1 MKTEILHISEKIN
14 RDNAFKSVIA
24 FKKFI
29 EFLEF
34 NISHGPAI
42 KIPYF
47 RWIVKKF
54 RKHPELTGEMAM
66 EKMGSYEEILELVST
81 CLLPLAADEKILW
94 ALGNPASPEIFYS
107 TDGFHELMHCLKH
120 PISDN
125 PVSETA
131 DDETE
136 KIMRELQYGMV
147 LEKIYKSPFLKKTE
161 WIRRFEDP
169 DTGLDKYFQIH
180 IDTRFVEVIPMI
192 KQPWLDCSSLSP
204 ASVWGE
210 EFKKI
215 EHSISLNQFE
225 ARGFSIVT
233 LTDVTAEHA
242 LKQVAKLVI
251 HGNQADKKSHFDQI
265 TRALQTVVG
274 SKNFEFGIVP
284 FLSINDRPALMYE
297 NFPYSIIV
305 QSCWKYEISK
315 KEFTRLRA
323 EIIKNPRTVV
333 WSANEQETDLPQL
346 IGDAF
351 RHSGVTG
358 YVMTPVY
365 HGHQMTGIFEVGTRM
380 GNPMLSE
387 SQMLRLKQVLPVIT
401 QMIQD
406 IIAKFNRSIE
416 NIIKEKFTSIQPAVQ
431 WKFNETAWHYLRDH
445 LTEENVE
452 SPEEIIFRDLTP
464 LYGSVDIRNSTIL
477 RNQALERDF
486 TAQLSLLINVVS
498 NLDYAVKPQLDRI
511 LTTARSWLEIILEP
525 LTTQQ
530 EIRINEFFDLDV
542 QHELEKLLRE
552 EPETREIMLPY
563 FQSIDEENGIA
574 FENRRQLETAM
585 KQINLAVNNFYE
597 NASNELQQIFPCYFE
612 KFRTDGV
619 EYDIY
624 AGQSIAPKM
633 PFQKEHLQALKRW
646 QLNSMI
652 KVVHLVNELNSDMVS
667 PLLTT
672 QLLFIHPQTIDITF
686 RKDERRFDVEGAYNI
701 RYHIIKKRIDKA
713 YILNTNERLTQPGK
727 IALVYFDERDADEFR
742 GFIRELQDENHL
754 LEELEELE
762 LEPLQGVDGLK
773 ALRVTVQ
780 MADPKTNLLQSGDL
794 VKAF

>member
-14 RDNAFKSVIA
+14 RDNAFKSVIT

-47 RWIVKKF
+47 KWIVKKF
-54 RKHPELTGEMAM
+54 KKYPELTGSVAI
-66 EKMGSYEEILELVST
+66 EKTDSYGEILELIST

-107 TDGFHELMHCLKH
+107 TDGFSELMNCLKN

-125 PVSETA
+125 PAFETA

-147 LEKIYKSPFLKKTE
+147 LEKIYKSPFLKKIE

-180 IDTRFVEVIPMI
+180 IDTRFVEVLPIV
-192 KQPWLDCSSLSP
+192 KQPWLDCTSLSP

-215 EHSISLNQFE
+215 EHSIPLNQFE

-242 LKQVAKLVI
+242 LKKVAKLVI
-251 HGNQADKKSHFDQI
+251 HSNQTDKKSHFAQI

-284 FLSINDRPALMYE
+284 FLTINDRPALMYE

-323 EIIKNPRTVV
+323 EIIGNPRTVV
-333 WSANEQETDLPQL
+333 WSANDQESDLPKL

-351 RHSGVTG
+351 RHSGITG

-365 HGHQMTGIFEVGTRM
+365 HGEQMTGIFEVGTRLD
-380 GNPMLSE
+380 NPMLSE
-387 SQMLRLKQVLPVIT
+387 SQMLRLKQVLPIVT

-445 LTEENVE
+445 MAEENVD
-452 SPEEIIFRDLTP
+452 SPEEIIFRNLTP

-486 TAQLSLLINVVS
+486 TIQLSLLINVVS
-498 NLDYAVKPQLDRI
+498 NLDYGANPQLERI
-511 LTTARSWLEIILEP
+511 LATARNWLEIILEP

-530 EIRINEFFDLDV
+530 EIRINEFFALDV
-542 QHELEKLLRE
+542 QQELENLLHKD
-552 EPETREIMLPY
+552 PDTREIMLPY

-574 FENRRQLETAM
+574 FENRRQLEAAM
-585 KQINLAVNNFYE
+585 KQINSAVNNFYE
-597 NASNELQQIFPCYFE
+597 NASEELQQIFPCYFE

-624 AGQSIAPKM
+624 TGQSIAPKS
-633 PFQKEHLQALKRW
+633 PYQKKHLQAMKRW

-652 KVVHLVNELNSDMVS
+652 KVVHLVNELRPDMAF

-713 YILNTNERLTQPGK
+713 YVFNTSERLTQPGK
-727 IALVYFDERDADEFR
+727 IALAYFDERDADEFR
-742 GFIRELQDENHL
+742 GFIRELQEENR
-754 LEELEELE
+754 LENDLEELE

-773 ALRVTVQ
+773 ALRVTVR
-780 MADPKTNLLQSGDL
+780 MAEMKTNLQQSGDL